1 MKKTIFLVMAA
12 SFFAPIAMA
21 QVQKTVPIKNKTVPA
36 KLVPASVPSESVYT
50 ITAAKVTVK
59 TGNDNKEQLSKVMV
73 TVDENDGIWGK
84 GRQLFHPQNNEFK
97 SEIKI
102 TSLFEFPLTKSETN
116 SGRCIHPHQSP
127 GQGFEVHHLLH
138 AQFYTGCMEN

>member
-1 MKKTIFLVMAA
+1 MKKIIFLVMAA
-12 SFFAPIAMA
+12 SFFSLFAIA

-36 KLVPASVPSESVYT
+36 KLVPAPAPPPESVYT

-84 GRQLFHPQNNEFK
+84 GRQLFSSQNNDFK

-102 TSLFEFPLTKSETN
+102 NSLFEFPLTKYEGPTA
-116 SGRCIHPHQSP
+116 RP
-127 GQGFEVHHLLH
+127 GV
-138 AQFYTGCMEN
+138 